1 MKMEGRN
8 EPMGVLSIYDLMRN
22 VKVGQNGV
30 LIRMRHLLETSQWSD
45 VTFVVGRS
53 AEEEE
58 TLRAHKLLLA
68 ASSPVFE
75 AMLYGSLAESGPVRV
90 TDLKPRT
97 FLSLLEYVYTDESNF
112 HEMEDAFETLYAAK
126 KYLLPQLVT
135 RCNEYISSLLRF
147 SNVCFVLEFA
157 MGIHEE
163 RLSEKCLL
171 FIGQNAREVLSHSS
185 FLSIKQSTLAVIL
198 DQDDLDVKSELEVL
212 DAVLRWST
220 EECRRRKLSSKPCN
234 KRKVIGPTMEK
245 IRLLTLTAEQFL
257 GVVGL
262 KDILT
267 PEEFRDVL
275 SFLVKPNSCEVP
287 AGVCAN
293 DTPREV
299 SSSRRNVGAPA
310 SCHFC
315 SDSTVVTTYGG
326 KFCDWCKAP
335 IS

>member
-1 MKMEGRN
+1 MKMEGQS

-22 VKVGQNGV
+22 VK
-30 LIRMRHLLETSQWSD
+30 WSD

-53 AEEEE
+53 SEEEE

-97 FLSLLEYVYTDESNF
+97 FLALLEYVYTDESNF
-112 HEMEDAFETLYAAK
+112 QEMEDAFETLYAAK

-220 EECRRRKLSSKPCN
+220 EELPQEEAIVETLQQEESHRSDVGEGPPVDLDRRTVPGRRRPEGHPDPRRVPGRS
-234 KRKVIGPTMEK
+234 
-245 IRLLTLTAEQFL
+245 
-257 GVVGL
+257 VV
-262 KDILT
+262 
-267 PEEFRDVL
+267 
-275 SFLVKPNSCEVP
+275 
-287 AGVCAN
+287 
-293 DTPREV
+293 PRETELLRGPRQRV
-299 SSSRRNVGAPA
+299 
-310 SCHFC
+310 
-315 SDSTVVTTYGG
+315 
-326 KFCDWCKAP
+326 W
-335 IS
+335 